1 MDGVALADGHVTR
14 LCFLTLSESTEPLGV
29 SSVGKNQEYAE
40 NFSNLIPQVEE
51 TRKAPGDTL
60 GQELEEDLF

>member
-1 MDGVALADGHVTR
+1 ME
-14 LCFLTLSESTEPLGV
+14 CFLTLSESTEPLGV
-29 SSVGKNQEYAE
+29 SSVGKNQEYAKI
-40 NFSNLIPQVEE
+40 SNLTPPVEE